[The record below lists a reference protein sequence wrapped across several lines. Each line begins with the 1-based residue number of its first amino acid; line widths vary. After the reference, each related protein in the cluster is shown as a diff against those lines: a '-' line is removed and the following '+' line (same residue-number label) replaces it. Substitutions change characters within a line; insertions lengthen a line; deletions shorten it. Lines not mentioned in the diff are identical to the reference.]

1 MPLQN
6 NEKKKKFNIKEQLQT
21 LNFGDGLFF
30 FFSFSFC
37 LLAHKQG
44 TGLGAWNLGMNKA
57 DTALAFIKSQKAS
70 K

>member
-6 NEKKKKFNIKEQLQT
+6 NLKKKFNIKEQLQT

-30 FFSFSFC
+30 FFPPFC
-37 LLAHKQG
+37 LLVHKQG

-57 DTALAFIKSQKAS
+57 DTALAFIKSQIAS

>member
-6 NEKKKKFNIKEQLQT
+6 NEKKKNST
-21 LNFGDGLFF
+21 LKSNYKLLTLEMVFF
-30 FFSFSFC
+30 FFFFPFC

-44 TGLGAWNLGMNKA
+44 TGLDAWNLGMNKA

>member
-6 NEKKKKFNIKEQLQT
+6 NEKKKKNST
-21 LNFGDGLFF
+21 LKSNYKLLTLEMVFF
-30 FFSFSFC
+30 FFFSFC

-44 TGLGAWNLGMNKA
+44 TGLGAWNLGMNKE

>member
-1 MPLQN
+1 MK
-6 NEKKKKFNIKEQLQT
+6 KKKKFNIKEQLQT

-30 FFSFSFC
+30 FFSFC

-44 TGLGAWNLGMNKA
+44 TGLGAWNLGMNKE